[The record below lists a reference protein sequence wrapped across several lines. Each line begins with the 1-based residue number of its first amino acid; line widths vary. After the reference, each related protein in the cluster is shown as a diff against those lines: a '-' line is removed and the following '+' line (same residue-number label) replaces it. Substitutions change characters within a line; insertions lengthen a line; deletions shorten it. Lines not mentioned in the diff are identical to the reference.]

1 MNIQI
6 SDLQGNKV
14 SEREVGFEIIEG
26 ARGAQAVKDTV
37 VAHLAARRQGTRSTK
52 TVGEVAG
59 TNKKPWR
66 QKGTGRARHGSF
78 QSPIWVGGGVV
89 FGPRPRDFSI
99 KINTK
104 VKKLA
109 LRKAISER
117 LKAGDVTIV
126 SDLKLESHRTKDFI
140 KALTPLQVL
149 GGSLLIVADGDRNLR
164 LASGNVPKVQ
174 VTTGQDLNTYQVL
187 WPDKIVFTE
196 SAFQKLEAR
205 LAAPKKEA
213 A

>member
-6 SDLQGNKV
+6 SDLQGNKL
-14 SEREVGFEIIEG
+14 SERPVAFEVIENN
-26 ARGAQAVKDTV
+26 RGAQAVKDTV

-52 TVGEVAG
+52 TAGEVAG

-89 FGPRPRDFSI
+89 FGPRPHDFSI
-99 KINTK
+99 KVNTK
-104 VKKLA
+104 VRKLA

-117 LKAGDVTIV
+117 LRKGEITVV
-126 SDLKLESHRTKDFI
+126 SELKLSSHRTKDFLAAI
-140 KALTPLQVL
+140 APLNVC
-149 GGSLLIVADGDRNLR
+149 GGSLLIVSAPDRNLR
-164 LASGNVPKVQ
+164 LATGNVPDVK
-174 VTTGQDLNTYQVL
+174 VTTGEEISVYQVL
-187 WPDKIVFTE
+187 WPDRIVFTE
-196 SAFQKLEAR
+196 EAFRKLEAR
-205 LAAPKKEA
+205 LGGKEA